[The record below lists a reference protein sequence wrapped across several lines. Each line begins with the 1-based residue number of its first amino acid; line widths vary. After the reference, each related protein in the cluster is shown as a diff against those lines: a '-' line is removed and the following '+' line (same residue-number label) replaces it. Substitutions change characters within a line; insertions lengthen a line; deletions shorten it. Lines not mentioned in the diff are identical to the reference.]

1 MNKKTPQNPRNAG
14 RKKHIGK
21 RYAVICHPKV
31 ILDVRK
37 YAKEKSEEQF
47 KREEN
52 ERK

>member
-1 MNKKTPQNPRNAG
+1 MNKKTPTNPRGAG
-14 RKKHIGK
+14 REKYIGK
-21 RYAVICHPKV
+21 RFSVICHPKV

-37 YAKEKSEEQF
+37 YAKEKSDEQF